1 MVWTLGISTWIS
13 KAKSRPFLSPT
24 LNNLSLIGNRRI
36 SEQQFSLFH
45 HTPPR
50 PAQPNYT
57 LPECYTVRNTQPIEQ
72 KVTSFTEETLIY
84 MFYANPQDR
93 HQYLAAQ
100 ELSVTSLGDPLSHA
114 FFYPNHVLID
124 LRVQVQP

>member
-1 MVWTLGISTWIS
+1 MPLRTLTLIIS
-13 KAKSRPFLSPT
+13 
-24 LNNLSLIGNRRI
+24 RRI

-100 ELSVTSLGDPLSHA
+100 ELSVIFLEGPFTQSELSC
-114 FFYPNHVLID
+114 
-124 LRVQVQP
+124 